1 MANSSY
7 YYSMY
12 KKEKEKAKTQS
23 KDISSLQTILN
34 RLTGEFYDEQS
45 NVNRELDDLKEDLNK
60 AVRHLSKF
68 NIIVNDCYSYKEK
81 TSTADSSLN
90 SAIDSLENEIASLNS
105 KQAITEQNRDYYYN
119 KYKEE
124 KEKERQEFL
133 NSINIF
139 G

>member
-60 AVRHLSKF
+60 AIRHLSKF

-105 KQAITEQNRDYYYN
+105 KQATAEQNRDYYYN

>member
-7 YYSMY
+7 YYSLY
-12 KKEKEKAKTQS
+12 KKEKENANAYS
-23 KDISSLQTILN
+23 KNSSSLQTILN

-45 NVNRELDDLKEDLNK
+45 SVNSELDDLKEDLNK

-68 NIIVNDCYSYKEK
+68 SIIVNDCYTYKEK
-81 TSTADSSLN
+81 VSTADTYLN
-90 SAIDSLENEIASLNS
+90 SAVDSLEDEIASLNS
-105 KQAITEQNRDYYYN
+105 RQITAEQNRDYYYN
-119 KYKEE
+119 RYKEE

-133 NSINIF
+133 NSLKIL